1 MMARVSVDRL
11 ARVLSLLETDLE
23 AGPDAERR
31 EAVREVAGCAIAAA
45 ADPRSYYEQVA
56 ARFPLEE
63 YMREDEIHA
72 APASTGAPAAPAS
85 SSTASGASLQA
96 FTDALGVPVE
106 SIEEERLL
114 ELAANWMQFTLAVD
128 AAVRTIWREISKHAP
143 SSEMGSV
150 PAPAAIRT
158 VSAGFLDGSGA
169 GAEEVRRHLDLLR
182 RLISGMLMGLADAA
196 KQHAQGQVRIF
207 SPDAIRSTVPGK
219 RNAAREAAYWKQ
231 YETLVE
237 SHHAA
242 DVQAVFG
249 AIQRRLAEYVIE
261 TLNASAGSASRG

>member
-11 ARVLSLLETDLE
+11 ARVLSLVEADLDGAPE
-23 AGPDAERR
+23 SERR
-31 EAVREVAGCAIAAA
+31 EAVRELAGCAIAAA
-45 ADPRSYYEQVA
+45 ADPSAYYEELA

-63 YMREDEIHA
+63 YMRQDEIA
-72 APASTGAPAAPAS
+72 STPSSPPPSAPAPSMRV
-85 SSTASGASLQA
+85 SGASMQT
-96 FTDALGVPVE
+96 FTDALGVPPE
-106 SIEEERLL
+106 AIEEERLL
-114 ELAANWMQFTLAVD
+114 ELAANWMQFTLAID
-128 AAVRTIWREISKHAP
+128 AAVRTIWREISKHVP
-143 SSEMGSV
+143 SAELASV

-158 VSAGFLDGSGA
+158 ISAGFLSGSGA

-207 SPDAIRSTVPGK
+207 SPEAIRSTVPGK

-261 TLNASAGSASRG
+261 TLSASAGSASRG